1 MADELYLPQVD
12 YTSRDYT
19 SLSTDLK
26 GLIENFAP
34 QWTSRDSSDFGIVLL
49 ELFAYLGDV
58 LNYQID
64 RAANES
70 FINTSTQRDTVLR
83 IARLLNYIPND
94 INPSTGTVVFSNY
107 SNSPVTISSDP
118 GSPTYHTLSTISDGT
133 NPAISFTLDSTVTIP
148 AGTLATPSTA
158 STTVT
163 QGALIVDELIGTSD
177 GTPNQEFALENLGV
191 ITGSTISVK
200 VGSLS
205 YTRVNFLIDYGNE
218 DPVFSTYTDGAG
230 VTRIVFGDG
239 VSGRIPT
246 NGTNITASY
255 RYSDTSGSAGNISA
269 STLTVLSP
277 SLSNVEVTNTIAFS
291 GGSDA
296 ETTDSVRINAP
307 LSLRALNRAVSLR
320 DYISLAVQINGVAK
334 ANAMSTSFGA
344 VTVFISAAGGGALSS
359 TLQNQIQNSYTDTVP
374 PGTTIA
380 IRDFTPVYPYVTVTV
395 NVLPQYS
402 AANVGAGVASA
413 LATLFAFDNVTF
425 NDLINQGSLYAACNA
440 VDGVAY
446 VTLNNF
452 EKFTINP
459 NSGSKIYSQSAVTET
474 STATT
479 ATHVVVDST
488 VGLWSSSSLGI
499 GGSNPRIISPTS
511 FNNATITG
519 ITSTVGT
526 ALAITGITSTTAGS
540 GTITYAIA
548 NPPLVVGQKVTVTG
562 AAASQY
568 NVVAQ
573 PVTTVSTTGFTVT
586 ASVTSGATSTATA
599 TTINGA
605 VAISTAPTSVVA
617 SGTTITIQGFGTITD
632 LSCNVNEVPI
642 YEPTYIN
649 VITSGGTS

>member
-19 SLSTDLK
+19 SLSADLK

-70 FINTSTQRDTVLR
+70 FITTSTQRDTVLR

-94 INPSTGTVVFSNY
+94 INPATGTVTFSNY
-107 SNSPVTISSDP
+107 STSPVTISSDP
-118 GSPTYHTLSTISDGT
+118 ASSAYHTLSTISDGT
-133 NPAISFTLDSTVTIP
+133 NPAVSFTLDSSITIP
-148 AGTLATPSTA
+148 SGTLSTPATTSA
-158 STTVT
+158 TVT
-163 QGALIVDELIGTSD
+163 QGALIVDELIGASD
-177 GTPNQEFALENLGV
+177 GTPNQEFALESLGV
-191 ITGSTISVK
+191 VTGSPITVR

-205 YTRVNFLIDYGNE
+205 YTRVDFLIDYGND

-230 VTRIVFGDG
+230 ITRIIFGDG

-246 NGTNITASY
+246 NGTNITSSY
-255 RYSDTSGSAGNISA
+255 RYSDVSGSLGNIA
-269 STLTVLSP
+269 ANTLTVISP
-277 SLSNVEVTNTIAFS
+277 TLSNVEVTNALSFS

-320 DYISLAVQINGVAK
+320 DYISIAVQVNGVAK

-344 VTVFISAAGGGALSS
+344 VTVFVAAAGGGTLSS
-359 TLQNQIQNSYTDTVP
+359 TLQNQIQSTYTDVVP
-374 PGTTIA
+374 PGTTLS
-380 IRDFTPVYPYVTVTV
+380 IRDFTPAYPYVTVTV
-395 NVLPQYS
+395 NVLPQYN
-402 AANVGAGVASA
+402 AANVGAAVASA

-446 VTLNNF
+446 VTVNHF
-452 EKFTINP
+452 QKFDANP
-459 NSGSKIYSQSAVTET
+459 NSVSKIYSQSAVTTT
-474 STATT
+474 SISTSATSVT
-479 ATHVVVDST
+479 VDST
-488 VGLWSSSSLGI
+488 VGLYTGA
-499 GGSNPRIISPTS
+499 RIISPVA
-511 FNNATITG
+511 FNNATI
-519 ITSTVGT
+519 STIV
-526 ALAITGITSTTAGS
+526 ATTN
-540 GTITYAIA
+540 TITFSA
-548 NPPLVVGQKVTVTG
+548 
-562 AAASQY
+562 
-568 NVVAQ
+568 
-573 PVTTVSTTGFTVT
+573 
-586 ASVTSGATSTATA
+586 
-599 TTINGA
+599 
-605 VAISTAPTSVVA
+605 APTSVVA
-617 SGTTITIQGFGTITD
+617 TGTTLTIQGFGTVTD

>member
-19 SLSTDLK
+19 SLSADLK

-70 FINTSTQRDTVLR
+70 FITTSTQRDTVLR

-94 INPSTGTVVFSNY
+94 ISPATGAVTFSNY
-107 SNSPVTISSDP
+107 STSPVTISSDP
-118 GSPTYHTLSTISDGT
+118 ASSAYHTLTTVSDGT
-133 NPAISFTLDSTVTIP
+133 NPAVGFTLDSSITIP
-148 AGTLATPSTA
+148 AGTLSTPATA

-163 QGALIVDELIGTSD
+163 QGALIVDELIGDSD
-177 GTPNQEFALENLGV
+177 GTPNQEFALGSLGV
-191 ITGSTISVK
+191 ITGSTISVR

-205 YTRVNFLIDYGNE
+205 YTRVDFLIDYGSD

-230 VTRIVFGDG
+230 ITRIVFGDG
-239 VSGRIPT
+239 ISGRIPT
-246 NGTNITASY
+246 NGTSITASY
-255 RYSDTSGSAGNISA
+255 RYSDVSGSLGNIA
-269 STLTVLSP
+269 SNTLTVISP
-277 SLSNVEVTNTIAFS
+277 TLSNVEVTNTLAFS

-320 DYISLAVQINGVAK
+320 DYISIAVQVNGVAK

-344 VTVFISAAGGGALSS
+344 VTVFVAAAGGGTLSS
-359 TLQNQIQNSYTDTVP
+359 TLQNQIQSTYTDAVP
-374 PGTTIA
+374 PGTTLS

-440 VDGVAY
+440 VDGVSY
-446 VTLNNF
+446 VTLNHFQKF
-452 EKFTINP
+452 EVNP
-459 NSGSKIYSQSAVTET
+459 NSVSKIYSQSAVTTASVST
-474 STATT
+474 SATSVT
-479 ATHVVVDST
+479 VDST
-488 VGLWSSSSLGI
+488 VGLYTGA
-499 GGSNPRIISPTS
+499 RIISPVA
-511 FNNATITG
+511 FNNATI
-519 ITSTVGT
+519 STVV
-526 ALAITGITSTTAGS
+526 ATTN
-540 GTITYAIA
+540 TITFSA
-548 NPPLVVGQKVTVTG
+548 
-562 AAASQY
+562 
-568 NVVAQ
+568 
-573 PVTTVSTTGFTVT
+573 
-586 ASVTSGATSTATA
+586 
-599 TTINGA
+599 
-605 VAISTAPTSVVA
+605 APTSVVA
-617 SGTTITIQGFGTITD
+617 SGTTLTIQGYGTVTD

>member
-19 SLSTDLK
+19 SLSSDLK

-49 ELFAYLGDV
+49 ELFAYLGDI

-70 FINTSTQRDTVLR
+70 FITTSTQRDTVLR
-83 IARLLNYIPND
+83 IARLLNYVPND
-94 INPSTGTVVFSNY
+94 ISPATGTVTFSNY
-107 SNSPVTISSDP
+107 ATTPVTISINP
-118 GSPTYHTLSTISDGT
+118 ASPDYGTLTTISDGT
-133 NPAISFTLDSTVTIP
+133 NPAIGFTLDNSVTITG
-148 AGTLATPSTA
+148 GTLSVPATA
-158 STTVT
+158 AVTVT
-163 QGALIVDELIGTSD
+163 QGALVVDELIGSSD
-177 GTPNQEFALENLGV
+177 GTPNQEFALGSLGV

-200 VGSLS
+200 VGTLS
-205 YTRVNFLIDYGNE
+205 YTRVDFLIDYGSD

-230 VTRIVFGDG
+230 ITRIVFGDG

-246 NGTNITASY
+246 NGTNITSSY
-255 RYSDTSGSAGNISA
+255 RYSDTAGKLGNIA
-269 STLTVLSP
+269 ANTLTVVSP
-277 SLSNVEVTNTIAFS
+277 TRANLEVTNALSFS

-320 DYISLAVQINGVAK
+320 DYISLAVQVNGVAK

-344 VTVFISAAGGGALSS
+344 VTVFVAASGGGTLSS
-359 TLQNQIQNSYTDTVP
+359 TLQNQIQTAYTDAVP
-374 PGTTIA
+374 PGTTLS

-395 NVLPQYS
+395 NVLPQYN
-402 AANVGAGVASA
+402 AANVGAAVSSA

-452 EKFTINP
+452 QKFAVNP
-459 NSGSKIYSQSAVTET
+459 NSVSKIYSQLAVTTASIST
-474 STATT
+474 SATT
-479 ATHVVVDST
+479 VTVDST
-488 VGLWSSSSLGI
+488 VGLFA
-499 GGSNPRIISPTS
+499 GSNARIISPAA
-511 FNNATITG
+511 FNNATIT
-519 ITSTVGT
+519 
-526 ALAITGITSTTAGS
+526 
-540 GTITYAIA
+540 
-548 NPPLVVGQKVTVTG
+548 
-562 AAASQY
+562 
-568 NVVAQ
+568 NVVA
-573 PVTTVSTTGFTVT
+573 TTN
-586 ASVTSGATSTATA
+586 
-599 TTINGA
+599 TITF
-605 VAISTAPTSVVA
+605 SSSPTSA
-617 SGTTITIQGFGTITD
+617 IATGTTITIQGFGTVTD